1 MPAISKFLGIVI
13 MMYYDEYNPPHFH
26 AKYQEQEGIFSLEGE
41 IIDSDLPLKQRRL
54 VSEWARLHRCE
65 LYQNWDRMR
74 NSYPPENIDP
84 L

>member
-1 MPAISKFLGIVI
+1 MKQAKRLVANIFAINLCLLYKERRKMPAISKFLGIVI

-54 VSEWARLHRCE
+54 VSE
-65 LYQNWDRMR
+65 
-74 NSYPPENIDP
+74 
-84 L
+84 

>member
-54 VSEWARLHRCE
+54 VSE
-65 LYQNWDRMR
+65 
-74 NSYPPENIDP
+74 
-84 L
+84 